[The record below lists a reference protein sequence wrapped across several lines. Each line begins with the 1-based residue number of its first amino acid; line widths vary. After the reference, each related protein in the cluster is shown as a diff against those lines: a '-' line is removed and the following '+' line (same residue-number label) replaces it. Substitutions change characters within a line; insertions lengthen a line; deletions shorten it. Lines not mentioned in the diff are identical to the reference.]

1 MCTETPNWIINA
13 VFFILG
19 VVSGVILTDFSFSTL
34 IFQYNG
40 KLAQTLLPVFSSTV
54 SITFLVLTFLLA
66 EYSSESL
73 NLNQRPLVIGIAIMF
88 TALVSATASVAFGVL
103 SLWTTSGLHFTLSLL
118 LFIIEIVI
126 IIGGTNWL
134 IGAIVGI
141 SDVIDSIAYYVK

>member
-1 MCTETPNWIINA
+1 
-13 VFFILG
+13 
-19 VVSGVILTDFSFSTL
+19 
-34 IFQYNG
+34 
-40 KLAQTLLPVFSSTV
+40 
-54 SITFLVLTFLLA
+54 
-66 EYSSESL
+66 
-73 NLNQRPLVIGIAIMF
+73 MF
-88 TALVSATASVAFGVL
+88 TALVSATASVAFGLL